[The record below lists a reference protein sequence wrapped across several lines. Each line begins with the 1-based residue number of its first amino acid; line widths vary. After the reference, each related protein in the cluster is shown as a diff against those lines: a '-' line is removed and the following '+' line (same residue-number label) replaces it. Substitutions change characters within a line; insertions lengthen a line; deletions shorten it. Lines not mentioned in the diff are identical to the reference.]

1 MLTTALESLSL
12 DETQRVVNQITFERL
27 STELEDARKIASR
40 TSGARGKK
48 AREEEIKA
56 EARFKSGE
64 ET

>member
-12 DETQRVVNQITFERL
+12 DETQCVVNQITFERL
-27 STELEDARKIASR
+27 SIELEDARKIASR

>member
-56 EARFKSGE
+56 EARFKSGK

>member
-12 DETQRVVNQITFERL
+12 DKTQRVVNQISLERL
-27 STELEDARKIASR
+27 SAELENARKIASR

-48 AREEEIKA
+48 ARDEEIKA
-56 EARFKSGE
+56 EARVKSGE